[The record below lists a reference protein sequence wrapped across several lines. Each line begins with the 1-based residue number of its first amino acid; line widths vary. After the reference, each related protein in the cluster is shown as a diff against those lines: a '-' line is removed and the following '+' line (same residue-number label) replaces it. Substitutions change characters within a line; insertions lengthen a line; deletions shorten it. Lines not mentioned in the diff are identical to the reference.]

1 MSIQTKYFLIAIVFA
16 GSSGIWLPL
25 IIEGLVKG
33 TCTYHSIP
41 QNVITYFV
49 SLVFAGCIDLFLSK
63 LKEISIDGLLN
74 HFLNILMLLV
84 LSIGLILSAVILN
97 VKYQDNWAMLIGVIG
112 ILISYYIWWKSNT
125 ENPNFSTGNGTLGG
139 NPKKEIKN
147 G

>member
-1 MSIQTKYFLIAIVFA
+1 MKVQTKYFLIAIVFA
-16 GSSGIWLPL
+16 GSSGIWLPM

-33 TCTYHSIP
+33 TFTYHTIP

-63 LKEISIDGLLN
+63 LKEISIDGILN

-84 LSIGLILSAVILN
+84 LSIGLVLTSIILN
-97 VKYQDNWAMLIGVIG
+97 VNYLDNWAMFVGLIGV
-112 ILISYYIWWKSNT
+112 LISYYIWWKSNI
-125 ENPNFSTGNGTLGG
+125 ENPNFSPGNAILGG
-139 NPKKEIKN
+139 NPHKEIRN